1 MTTHRFA
8 FGDIVSIQGRALVKR
23 PDSYEVVAL
32 MPPRDGVVQ
41 YRIKSVSEKF
51 ERVVREDDLALSFDG
66 HAAENSTFAAQ
77 PRN

>member
-1 MTTHRFA
+1 MSTHRFA

-23 PDSYEVVAL
+23 PDSFEIVAL

-41 YRIKSVSEKF
+41 YRIKSDSEQF

-66 HAAENSTFAAQ
+66 HPAENTNFAAQ